1 MSKNKKF
8 KGTWIQRVV
17 IIFLGIVLGILLF
30 WLLGFIT
37 RDIDSLRGPDRSEVE
52 EEYVD
57 AELVKKQKSLNGTL
71 DEIKENITNKG
82 EQRDILK
89 DSTNSL
95 QNTINQLLSIQKQN
109 IGRSRDLSEQ
119 QQQTL
124 VESQAMFLENQKQYQ
139 ALNKEIAELTA
150 QLRQLNKKMAAVS
163 KEIKGQQAL
172 AWAEYNGLWS
182 KHRWKIG
189 ALKLA
194 VMIPIFLIVGWVFIK
209 KRSGTYWPIVYAAFI
224 AAFMRI
230 SLVAHEYFSKKYF
243 KYIALLVIIAI
254 VLKLLVYLIKRIIS
268 PEEGWLIK
276 QYQEAYDKSVCPICS
291 KPVRIGPLRYVVGG
305 KRRGLFLMAWQEGQ
319 AAKQEL
325 YTCPSCGTELYEKCE
340 KCGDIRHSL
349 LPFCEHCG
357 DEKTDR
363 SL

>member
-1 MSKNKKF
+1 M
-8 KGTWIQRVV
+8 
-17 IIFLGIVLGILLF
+17 F

-37 RDIDSLRGPDRSEVE
+37 RDIDSLRGPDSSKVE
-52 EEYVD
+52 EKYVD
-57 AELVKKQKSLNGTL
+57 AELVERQKSLNGTL
-71 DEIKENITNKG
+71 DDIKKNIRNKR

-109 IGRSRDLSEQ
+109 IERGRDLSEQ

-124 VESQAMFLENQKQYQ
+124 VESQAMFLENQKQYL

-150 QLRQLNKKMAAVS
+150 QQRQLDKKMAAVS
-163 KEIKGQQAL
+163 KEIKGQEAL
-172 AWAEYNGLWS
+172 AWAEYDGLRS

-194 VMIPIFLIVGWVFIK
+194 VMIPIFLIVAWVFIK
-209 KRSGTYWPIVYAAFI
+209 KRSGTYWPIVYAVFI
-224 AAFMRI
+224 AAFVRI
-230 SLVAHEYFSKKYF
+230 SLVAHEYFNKKYF

-268 PEEGWLIK
+268 PKKDWLIK
-276 QYQEAYDKSVCPICS
+276 QYQEAYDKGICPICG
-291 KPVRIGPLRYVVGG
+291 KPVRIGPLRYAIGH
-305 KRRGLFLMAWQEGQ
+305 KRRGLVLAGQGGQ
-319 AAKQEL
+319 ACQQEL
-325 YTCPSCGTELYEKCE
+325 YTCPSCGTELYEKCG

-349 LPFCEHCG
+349 LPFCEG
-357 DEKTDR
+357 
-363 SL
+363 SS